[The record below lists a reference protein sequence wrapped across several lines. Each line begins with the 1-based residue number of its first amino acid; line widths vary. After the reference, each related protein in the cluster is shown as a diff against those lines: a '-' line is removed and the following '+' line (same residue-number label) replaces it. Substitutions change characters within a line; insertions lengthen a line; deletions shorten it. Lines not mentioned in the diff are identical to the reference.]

1 MSSRAA
7 GGSSSSWRLRS
18 LFSFIL
24 SVALL
29 FGASGA
35 LAAKCNFITA
45 LERGES
51 QTIVCYGTSLTQS
64 GSWVQGLSDAL
75 NARWPNK
82 ATVIN
87 SGMSGKNSSEG
98 LLKVQ
103 EKVLSK
109 NPDVVFIEFSMN
121 DAADSLNSGKTPDEV
136 LVLAENNLKGII
148 SAIKTSHPS
157 CEIILQTMNPYV
169 KAPNSTLSNRTGL
182 ENHIAMYRRVA
193 DEGGYL
199 LIDNWPSWQKILE
212 KGEAEYLNLVPDGVH
227 PNEIG
232 SWKVTLHNL
241 YEMLE
246 LADGWI
252 VSENTTLTAD
262 TIVDALSVADGVT
275 LDLNGYSLTCSSLA
289 GSGTITS
296 VPRDLTSPDTDRTRV
311 TWSTNGGTAQ
321 NAQGGNGANLFNNTS
336 PSTDSDCSNNDKRIM
351 VRTENLPLA
360 VTYDFGEGNARKV
373 DKYKIYFARPNHESK
388 SNNWS
393 RGPKTW
399 TFEGSN
405 DGETWK
411 DLDTVGAED
420 DVSWLTKSC
429 SPKEFSF
436 SNDTAYRFYRITFT
450 ASSDATYL
458 ELHQL
463 EYFNTNSDEL
473 HVNVADG
480 QTLSSSVTIS
490 DNVRVVKN
498 GAGTLE
504 GSTTRVLAVDANTTV
519 GVEVS
524 SGTLSVAG
532 NFIVGNKGTGTV
544 TVDDGIVA
552 YDSDAYIGHYQ
563 GAIGAMT
570 VNGGSVTSTGS
581 EKILYVGNLGNG
593 ALTLN
598 NGTVETYMVR
608 NGWGNSSEGASGTI
622 NLNGGTLRTRRIYTP
637 SNGSG
642 TINFNGGTLKA
653 HSADPNPGGLIT
665 SDTTVNL
672 LKGGG
677 TIDSSAFAIKVG
689 AALTGE
695 GMMRFKGGGSIQLLG
710 ANTYAGGTIIELGTK
725 IITSVEIAK
734 DTVLGKLIIDGKTK
748 TADENGI
755 VVFEYSGLA
764 DEDVPTPVYK
774 NCGDG
779 TRIYRDG
786 DTIKVDFKASAW
798 EITADTTWNEL
809 VEAHGVPA
817 EDATVIINAASACKL
832 TIDTDATVGE
842 LVFTGA
848 GSVTL
853 DILSDMT
860 LTADDITGVGSI
872 TNNGKIV
879 KTGEG
884 AATLPFD
891 NASKGIV
898 IVSNGTLKVKSVS
911 GTGTA
916 QTIRVKGG
924 ATYDVNGV
932 GDVTVN
938 VILEEGATIA
948 NTGTSSVASSTKQ
961 MASLTLEGNA
971 TANVHRSFGLVGNDY
986 AATSL
991 NLGSYTLTVTGGNNS
1006 NKTYSLFLVNTAVS
1020 GTGKI
1025 LVSDGILCP
1034 LEDPSGENFTVE
1046 IGSSGQL
1053 QLNRVGSNRPY
1064 SQFTV
1069 GNFVNNGTD
1078 GSADG
1083 AKSLIVN
1090 GTLTPGNAIKK
1101 LTLADGATIKAS
1113 ATQSQ
1118 TVSTTF
1124 RGSGT
1129 ITIDASEITKD
1140 QLKVAGVTGIPVLTV
1155 PAVPLDVKWNMIG
1168 LNVDR
1173 VRAKWRVNEDGT
1185 KTLYIARNDA
1195 FRVIIR

>member
-1 MSSRAA
+1 M
-7 GGSSSSWRLRS
+7 
-18 LFSFIL
+18 
-24 SVALL
+24 
-29 FGASGA
+29 SGA
-35 LAAKCNFITA
+35 WAAKCNFISA
-45 LERGES
+45 LEKGDA

-98 LLKVQ
+98 LLKVE
-103 EKVLSK
+103 EKVLLK

-121 DAADSLNSGKTPDEV
+121 DAADSLNSGKTAEEV
-136 LVLAENNLKGII
+136 LALAESNLKGII
-148 SAIKTSHPS
+148 SAIKTSNPS

-169 KAPNSTLSNRTGL
+169 KAPNSSLSNRTGL
-182 ENHIAMYRRVA
+182 ENHVAMYRRVA
-193 DEGGYL
+193 EEGGYL
-199 LIDNWPSWQKILE
+199 LIDNWLSWQKILE
-212 KGEAEYLNLVPDGVH
+212 KDEAEYLNLVPDGVH

-232 SWKVTLHNL
+232 SWKVTLRNL

-262 TIVDALSVADGVT
+262 TIVDALTVADGVT
-275 LDLNGYSLTCSSLA
+275 LDLNGYKLYCTSLA

-296 VPRDLTSPDTDRTRV
+296 PGTDLTSPDTDGTHV

-321 NAQGGNGANLFNNTS
+321 NAQGGKGANLFNNTS
-336 PSTDSDCSNNDKRIM
+336 PSTDLDCRNNDKRII
-351 VRTENLPLA
+351 VRKENLPLA
-360 VTYDFGEGNARKV
+360 VTYDFGEGNSRKV
-373 DKYKIYFARPNHESK
+373 DKYKIYFARPNHEST
-388 SNNWS
+388 NDWS

-411 DLDTVGAED
+411 ELDTVGAED
-420 DVSWLTKSC
+420 GVSWLTKNC

-463 EYFNTNSDEL
+463 EYFNTDIGEL
-473 HVNVADG
+473 HVNVPVG
-480 QTLSSSVTIS
+480 
-490 DNVRVVKN
+490 
-498 GAGTLE
+498 E
-504 GSTTRVLAVDANTTV
+504 ETTV
-519 GVEVS
+519 GSFRFSGMMKVVKEGVGTLSGITKLGEDAGSAVGMIVAGGKVAVGAATLTVGNNGYGMLTINGGVVETIGDNNVNLAQNIGS
-524 SGTLSVAG
+524 SGTV
-532 NFIVGNKGTGTV
+532 
-544 TVDDGIVA
+544 
-552 YDSDAYIGHYQ
+552 
-563 GAIGAMT
+563 
-570 VNGGSVTSTGS
+570 
-581 EKILYVGNLGNG
+581 
-593 ALTLN
+593 
-598 NGTVETYMVR
+598 
-608 NGWGNSSEGASGTI
+608 
-622 NLNGGTLRTRRIYTP
+622 NLNGGTLKTRRVVRV
-637 SNGSG
+637 NGASG
-642 TINFNGGTLKA
+642 VLNFNGGTLQANKTTTLG
-653 HSADPNPGGLIT
+653 GGLIASSVT
-665 SDTTVNL
+665 TTVNEN
-672 LKGGG
+672 GG
-677 TIDSSAFAIKVG
+677 TIDSGNLAVTVG
-689 AALTGE
+689 ASIHGE
-695 GMMRFKGGGSIQLLG
+695 GAMRFKGGSSVTLSG

-725 IITSVEIAK
+725 IITSVETAK

-786 DTIKVDFKASAW
+786 DTIKVDFKAPAW

-809 VEAHGVPA
+809 VKTHGVPA
-817 EDATVIINAASACKL
+817 EDATVIINAASACRL

-848 GSVTL
+848 GKVTL
-853 DILSDMT
+853 AVNSGFT
-860 LTADDITGVGSI
+860 LA
-872 TNNGKIV
+872 
-879 KTGEG
+879 KTGSG
-884 AATLPFD
+884 AALWSLD
-891 NASKGIV
+891 NASAGTISV
-898 IVSNGTLKVKSVS
+898 NAGTLKVKSVS

-948 NTGTSSVASSTKQ
+948 NTGTSSVVSGTKQ

-971 TANVHRSFGLVGNDY
+971 TANVHRSFGLVGKAF

-991 NLGSYTLTVTGGNNS
+991 NLGAYTLTVTGGNNS
-1006 NKTYSLFLVNTAVS
+1006 SKTYSLFLVNTAVS

-1025 LVSDGILCP
+1025 LVSDGILCS

-1053 QLNRVGSNRPY
+1053 QLKRVNSYRPY

-1083 AKSLIVN
+1083 AKSLIVK

-1101 LTLADGATIKAS
+1101 LTLADGAIIKAS
-1113 ATQSQ
+1113 ATQAQ

-1124 RGSGT
+1124 SASGT
-1129 ITIDASEITKD
+1129 VTIDASEIDKQT
-1140 QLKVAGVTGIPVLTV
+1140 LKSAGKNGIDVLTV
-1155 PAVPLDVKWNMIG
+1155 PAAFNPSSVEWNVANPVVNG
-1168 LNVDR
+1168 